1 MTVYL
6 ERGYNRKEYQW
17 FYKQYQNIYSKEIFM
32 IYVGIDV
39 AKDKH
44 DCFITN
50 SDGEVL
56 FKSFTIPN
64 NREGFETL
72 FQKVQSVS
80 DDLTKV
86 KVGLEA
92 TGHYSYNLLGFLL
105 DKGLPTY
112 VINPLHT
119 NLYRKSLSLR
129 KTKTDKVDAH
139 TIASMI
145 MSDVNLKS
153 YSDTSYHNEELK
165 SLTRYRFDKV
175 QERAKLKTSVSRLI
189 CILFPELEK
198 LVATI
203 HMASVYALLS
213 EFPSAHAVASAHLT
227 RLTNLLSESSH
238 GRYGKDTAVMFREA
252 ARNSIGSNMPAKSL
266 ELKHTIKLIQKLTSE
281 IDEIETE
288 IKSIMDE
295 VNSPI
300 LSIPGINYRMGAMI
314 IAEIG
319 DFSRFDSPDKI
330 LAYAGMSPSTYQ
342 SGQLDNCYSHME
354 KRGSRYLRY
363 ALYNATKY
371 VCHWDE
377 SFGTYLAKKRAEGK
391 HYNVALSHATKKL
404 VRTIYAMEKTGQS
417 YSSAS

>member
-1 MTVYL
+1 
-6 ERGYNRKEYQW
+6 
-17 FYKQYQNIYSKEIFM
+17 M

-39 AKDKH
+39 AKNKH
-44 DCFITN
+44 DCFVTN
-50 SDGEVL
+50 SDGAVL

-72 FQKVQSVS
+72 FQRISSVS
-80 DDLTKV
+80 EDLTKV

-129 KTKTDKVDAH
+129 KTKTDKVDSR
-139 TIASMI
+139 TIATMM

-153 YSDTSYHNEELK
+153 YSDSSYHNEELK

-175 QERAKLKTSVSRLI
+175 KKRAKLKSSVSRLV
-189 CILFPELEK
+189 CILFPELET
-198 LVATI
+198 LVPTI

-213 EFPSAHAVASAHLT
+213 EFPSADAVANAHLT
-227 RLTNLLSESSH
+227 RLSNLLSESSK
-238 GRYGKDTAVMFREA
+238 GRYGKDTAVMFRDA
-252 ARNSIGSNMPAKSL
+252 AKGSIGSHMPAKSL
-266 ELKHTIKLIQKLTSE
+266 ELKHTIKLIQELTVE
-281 IDEIETE
+281 IDEIEAA
-288 IKSIMDE
+288 IKRIMDE
-295 VNSPI
+295 QIQSPI
-300 LSIPGINYRMGAMI
+300 LTIPGISYRMGAMI

-319 DFSRFDSPDKI
+319 DFSRFDSADKV

-342 SGQLDNCYSHME
+342 SGQLDNCYAHME

-371 VCHWDE
+371 VCHWNE
-377 SFGTYLAKKRAEGK
+377 SFGAYLEKKRSEGK
-391 HYNVALSHATKKL
+391 HYNVALSHAAKKL
-404 VRTIYAMEKTGQS
+404 VRLIFAMEKSGQA
-417 YSSAS
+417 YVPAALLAL

>member
-1 MTVYL
+1 
-6 ERGYNRKEYQW
+6 
-17 FYKQYQNIYSKEIFM
+17 M

-56 FKSFTIPN
+56 FKAFTITN
-64 NREGFETL
+64 NLDGFNEL
-72 FQKVQSVS
+72 HQKIASVM
-80 DDLTKV
+80 DDVTKV

-92 TGHYSYNLLGFLL
+92 TGHYSYNLLGYLI

-129 KTKTDKVDAH
+129 QTKTDKVDAR
-139 TIASMI
+139 TIASML

-153 YSDTSYHNEELK
+153 YSDISYHNEELK

-175 QERAKLKTSVSRLI
+175 KERAKLKSSVSRLV

-198 LVATI
+198 LVPTL
-203 HMASVYALLS
+203 HMASVYAMLS
-213 EFPSAHAVASAHLT
+213 EFPGAKQVADAHLT
-227 RLTNLLSESSH
+227 RLTNLLSESSK
-238 GRYGKDTAVMFREA
+238 GRYGKETAIAFRNA
-252 ARNSIGSNMPAKSL
+252 ARTSIGSNIPAKSL
-266 ELKHTIKLIQKLTSE
+266 ELKHTIKLIRELTSD
-281 IDEIETE
+281 IDEIEHE
-288 IKSIMDE
+288 IKLIMDE
-295 VNSPI
+295 INSPI

-319 DFSRFDSPDKI
+319 DFNRFDSPDKI
-330 LAYAGMSPSTYQ
+330 LAYAGLSPSTYQ
-342 SGQLDNCYSHME
+342 SGQLDGAYSHME

-363 ALYNATKY
+363 ALYNAAKY
-371 VCHWDE
+371 VCHWDPTFAE
-377 SFGTYLAKKRAEGK
+377 YLAKKRAEGK
-391 HYNVALSHATKKL
+391 HYNVAISHAVKKL
-404 VRTIYAMEKTGQS
+404 VRVIYHLEKTNQQ
-417 YSSAS
+417 YIKAA